1 MNTYWYPFS
10 HATFKNKKSF
20 NCWLRSECVLQMQLC
35 REDGPVVKG
44 FLIGSLILLIYL
56 YFVFCC
62 LFAFER
68 DRRKNWGMLN
78 GSTWLSRGK
87 LCQGCSAASVV
98 NGEYYFGRAGM
109 EFRSPGLL
117 CKAKPVKPQTLI
129 AVSATAER
137 PSHVHPWSFPKSSHP
152 PSPVIPTPQVTE
164 GCPLRSC
171 PSQACHQY

>member
-10 HATFKNKKSF
+10 HATFKKKKKSF
-20 NCWLRSECVLQMQLC
+20 NGWLRSECVFQMQLR
-35 REDGPVVKG
+35 REDSPVVKG
-44 FLIGSLILLIYL
+44 FLTGSLIYF

-62 LFAFER
+62 LFALEK

-98 NGEYYFGRAGM
+98 NGEYYHGRAGM

-129 AVSATAER
+129 AVSTTAER
-137 PSHVHPWSFPKSSHP
+137 PSHVHPGVSPKVH
-152 PSPVIPTPQVTE
+152 TLQV
-164 GCPLRSC
+164 L
-171 PSQACHQY
+171 